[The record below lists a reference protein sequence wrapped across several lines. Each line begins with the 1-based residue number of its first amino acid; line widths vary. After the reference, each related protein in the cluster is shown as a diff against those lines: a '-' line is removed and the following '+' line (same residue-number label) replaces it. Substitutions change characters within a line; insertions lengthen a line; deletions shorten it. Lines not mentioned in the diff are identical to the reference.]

1 LHTVAPLIG
10 IASKNGPQEPVRKGR
25 TDLPFPIDATALL
38 FGVMTFSLIL
48 LMSQYFL
55 ADPDTYWHIT
65 TGKWILVEG
74 RLPRQDIF
82 SHSILGKSWVD
93 LEWLAQI
100 ILSVTYDLAGWVGL
114 VLLCGAFVS
123 VTFVLLYKFLARELR
138 ATVAMGASAVA
149 LVFALPHFLARP
161 HLLTLPIIA
170 VWTALLSRASAGK
183 RRPSLWLLP
192 LMTLWANLHG
202 GFTLGLFLAVGF
214 ALEATF
220 AARPHERRR
229 VAVAWLGFCIGAL
242 AAGCITP
249 YGYDYILETYHTL
262 ALGEVLNHIG
272 EMRPM
277 NPRSE
282 YQQELI
288 LLCLVAMGL
297 IFGVRIG
304 LARVAIIVVLLHF
317 TLQHV
322 RGLAILAIV
331 LPLIIAHPLQQQ
343 FPFLRASADPF
354 PLFDMHRVR
363 PLLTVIALLA
373 TLVVVGLLGM
383 GYVIFRPHDAP
394 PDYFAPAAAL
404 DYAIKENVKGPVLNH
419 YDFGGYL
426 IFRGVPTFI
435 DGRTLLYG
443 KEFSLNY
450 FNADAP
456 GGDSKLDQLADS
468 YHVTWTLLRP
478 QSAAALHF
486 DNAPGWQRIYADD
499 IAVVHVRH

>member
-1 LHTVAPLIG
+1 MHTVGPLIG
-10 IASKNGPQEPVRKGR
+10 IASKDGPQEPVRKGR

-38 FGVMTFSLIL
+38 FGVMTFSLIF

-93 LEWLAQI
+93 LEWLAQV

-114 VLLCGAFVS
+114 VLLSGAFVS

-161 HLLTLPIIA
+161 HLLTLPIIV

-214 ALEATF
+214 ALEATL

-288 LLCLVAMGL
+288 LAVPSGNGL
-297 IFGVRIG
+297 DLR
-304 LARVAIIVVLLHF
+304 RKDW
-317 TLQHV
+317 TCSSSNY
-322 RGLAILAIV
+322 R
-331 LPLIIAHPLQQQ
+331 
-343 FPFLRASADPF
+343 RASSLCSAACSWSGNSSHRLAVDNCSSIAAAVPF
-354 PLFDMHRVR
+354 PSS
-363 PLLTVIALLA
+363 
-373 TLVVVGLLGM
+373 
-383 GYVIFRPHDAP
+383 
-394 PDYFAPAAAL
+394 
-404 DYAIKENVKGPVLNH
+404 
-419 YDFGGYL
+419 
-426 IFRGVPTFI
+426 FRGSISFI
-435 DGRTLLYG
+435 RHAQSSTPVDSHRSASNACRSW
-443 KEFSLNY
+443 SLRN
-450 FNADAP
+450 
-456 GGDSKLDQLADS
+456 G
-468 YHVTWTLLRP
+468 VM
-478 QSAAALHF
+478 
-486 DNAPGWQRIYADD
+486 
-499 IAVVHVRH
+499 